1 MKDLL
6 IQTAKRTGLVGAE
19 QLADFLENNNSGQR
33 LDEALLSCPYFTEEA
48 VLKLFAAAL
57 GWEFLVDIPAK
68 SVPAE
73 FVEAVPA
80 TYAQHHY
87 LIGIRTEADVN
98 KRLTAETAENAEK
111 ELNLSLS
118 EAKELNSAVKKNS
131 ISELTVVLSKPLDA
145 NALDNV
151 SKMTGLA
158 VRAAISTRTAI
169 TAAIDVAYEQ
179 RTTVIEEVAEELD
192 SQNLDQ
198 LIDEVATSDDLL
210 DVVNRPPVIRLVN
223 DILFRALQLRA
234 SDIHVHPYETKIQIR
249 YRIDGILYNT
259 LSLNRN
265 VLPLIISRIKVM
277 AGMDIA
283 ERRLPQ
289 DGRCSVRLG
298 QREVDLRIS
307 TVPTSYG
314 ERSVLRLL
322 DKSTA
327 LFGLNE
333 LGLGGEDLKTFD
345 SLLNRSH
352 GVIFVT
358 GPTGSGKST
367 TLYACLNRINSAEKN
382 IMTIEDPIEYQLEG
396 ISQMQVASK
405 KGMNFVTSLR
415 HVLRQDPDVIMVGEV
430 RDIETARMAIQ
441 SSLTGHLV
449 FSTLHTN
456 DSAGA
461 VSRLLDLGVEPYLA
475 SSSLIAIMAQRL
487 VRKVCPDCREPAE
500 PTTHQLRELGLGD
513 VEVSGSSGFFVGA
526 GCDKCFQT
534 GYRGRT
540 GIYELM
546 LVNEEIADLI
556 YKRESAGVIKKAAI
570 NAGLQTLRMDGAGKV
585 LAGVT
590 TIAEVLRVTQADVI

>member
-1 MKDLL
+1 MK
-6 IQTAKRTGLVGAE
+6 KE
-19 QLADFLENNNSGQR
+19 
-33 LDEALLSCPYFTEEA
+33 
-48 VLKLFAAAL
+48 
-57 GWEFLVDIPAK
+57 
-68 SVPAE
+68 
-73 FVEAVPA
+73 
-80 TYAQHHY
+80 
-87 LIGIRTEADVN
+87 
-98 KRLTAETAENAEK
+98 AENGG
-111 ELNLSLS
+111 
-118 EAKELNSAVKKNS
+118 
-131 ISELTVVLSKPLDA
+131 LTVVLSKPLDA

-151 SKMTGLA
+151 SKMTGLP
-158 VRAAISTRTAI
+158 VKPAISTRTII

-198 LIDEVATSDDLL
+198 LIDEVASSDDLL

-249 YRIDGILYNT
+249 YRIDGILYDT

-265 VLPLIISRIKVM
+265 VLPLVISRIKVM

-322 DKSTA
+322 DKSTG

-333 LGLGGEDLKTFD
+333 LGLWSEDLKKFD
-345 SLLNRSH
+345 TLLNRSH

-358 GPTGSGKST
+358 GPTGSGKTT

-382 IMTIEDPIEYQLEG
+382 IITIEDPIEYQLGG
-396 ISQMQVASK
+396 ISQIQVATK
-405 KGMNFVTSLR
+405 KGMTFATALR

-487 VRKVCPDCREPAE
+487 VRKVCPDCRQEYKPAPHE
-500 PTTHQLRELGLGD
+500 LRELGLAD
-513 VEVSGSSGFFVGA
+513 VEISGLTDGSHSFYVGA

-534 GYRGRT
+534 GFHGRT
-540 GIYELM
+540 GVYELM
-546 LVNEEIADLI
+546 LVNEEIQDMI
-556 YKRESAGVIKKAAI
+556 YKRQSAGAIKKLAL
-570 NAGLQTLRMDGAGKV
+570 NAGLQTLRMDGARKV

-590 TIAEVLRVTQADVI
+590 TVSEVLRVTQADIM

>member
-1 MKDLL
+1 MKELL
-6 IQTAKRTGLVGAE
+6 IQTAKRTGLINVD
-19 QLADFLENNNSGQR
+19 QLTEFFESNKDTNER
-33 LDEALLSCPYFTEEA
+33 PDDLLLRCPYFTEES
-48 VLKLFAAAL
+48 VLKLFAEAL
-57 GWEFLVDIPAK
+57 GWEFLTEVPSKA
-68 SVPAE
+68 VPAE

-87 LIGIRTEADVN
+87 LIGI
-98 KRLTAETAENAEK
+98 KRETDD
-111 ELNLSLS
+111 ELVL
-118 EAKELNSAVKKNS
+118 
-131 ISELTVVLSKPLDA
+131 VLSKPLDT
-145 NALDNV
+145 NAIDNV
-151 SKMTGLA
+151 SKMTGKA
-158 VRAAISTRTAI
+158 VQAALSTRTAI
-169 TAAIDVAYEQ
+169 TAAIDIAYEQ

-198 LIDEVATSDDLL
+198 LIDEVSTSDDLL

-249 YRIDGILYNT
+249 YRIDGILYDT
-259 LSLNRN
+259 LNLNRN
-265 VLPLIISRIKVM
+265 VLPLVVSRIKVM

-283 ERRLPQ
+283 ERRMPQ

-298 QREVDLRIS
+298 QREVDLRVS

-314 ERSVLRLL
+314 ERSVMRLL
-322 DKSTA
+322 DKSTG
-327 LFGLNE
+327 LFGLDE
-333 LGLGGEDLKTFD
+333 LGLWGEDLKKFD
-345 SLLNRSH
+345 SLINRSH

-367 TLYACLNRINSAEKN
+367 TLYACLNRINSAAKN
-382 IMTIEDPIEYQLEG
+382 IMTIEDPIEYQLGG

-405 KGMNFVTSLR
+405 KGMTFSNALR

-475 SSSLIAIMAQRL
+475 SSSLLAILAQRL
-487 VRKVCPDCREPAE
+487 VRRICSECKQPYKPSPRE
-500 PTTHQLRELGLGD
+500 LRELGLGD
-513 VEVSGSSGFFVGA
+513 VSLSGSSEVQGEFFVGA

-540 GIYELM
+540 GVYELM
-546 LVNEEIADLI
+546 LISEEIQELI
-556 YKRESAGVIKKAAI
+556 YKRETAGVIKRIALES
-570 NAGLQTLRMDGAGKV
+570 GMQTLRMDGVRKV
-585 LAGVT
+585 LAGIT
-590 TIAEVLRVTQADVI
+590 TIPEVLRVTQTDVM

>member
-6 IQTAKRTGLVGAE
+6 IQTAKRTGLVDSD
-19 QLADFLENNNSGQR
+19 QLSKFLEENNSNGR
-33 LDEALLSCPYFTEEA
+33 IDEVLLNCPYFTEDK

-57 GWEFLVDIPAK
+57 GWDYLTDIPAK
-68 SVPAE
+68 DVPLE
-73 FVEAVPA
+73 FIEAVPA
-80 TYAQHHY
+80 AYAQHHF
-87 LIGIRTEADVN
+87 LVGIKSRHDGDT
-98 KRLTAETAENAEK
+98 
-111 ELNLSLS
+111 S
-118 EAKELNSAVKKNS
+118 NSAGSEDNT
-131 ISELTVVLSKPLDA
+131 SELTVVLSKPLDA

-151 SKMTGLA
+151 SKMTGLP
-158 VRAAISTRTAI
+158 VKAAISTRAAI
-169 TAAIDVAYEQ
+169 TSVIDVAYEQ
-179 RTTVIEEVAEELD
+179 RSTVIEEVAEELD

-198 LIDEVATSDDLL
+198 LVDEVSTSDDLL

-249 YRIDGILYNT
+249 YRIDGILYDT

-307 TVPTSYG
+307 TVPTNFG

-322 DKSTA
+322 DKSTGI
-327 LFGLNE
+327 FTLNE
-333 LGLGGEDLKTFD
+333 LGLMQDDLQKFD
-345 SLLNRSH
+345 SLLNRAH

-382 IMTIEDPIEYQLEG
+382 VITIEDPIEYQLEG
-396 ISQMQVASK
+396 ISQIQVASK
-405 KGMNFVTSLR
+405 KGMTFATSLR

-461 VSRLLDLGVEPYLA
+461 VSRLLDLGVEPYLV
-475 SSSLIAIMAQRL
+475 SSSLIAIIAQRL
-487 VRKVCPDCREPAE
+487 VRKVCPECKEPVEPALHE
-500 PTTHQLRELGLGD
+500 LRELGLADEQMAHKGK
-513 VEVSGSSGFFVGA
+513 FFVGK

-540 GIYELM
+540 GIYEM
-546 LVNEEIADLI
+546 MMITQDIQNLI
-556 YKRESAGVIKKAAI
+556 YSRESAGTIKRHAL
-570 NAGLQTLRMDGAGKV
+570 NTGLQTLRMDGARKV
-585 LAGVT
+585 LAGIT
-590 TIAEVLRVTQADVI
+590 TIAEVLRVTQADIM

>member
-6 IQTAKRTGLVGAE
+6 IQTAKRTGLVNPE
-19 QLADFLENNNSGQR
+19 RLAKFIEENQGKGR
-33 LDEALLSCPYFTEEA
+33 LDEVLLACPYFTEDV
-48 VLKLFAAAL
+48 VLKLFAEAL
-57 GWEFLVDIPAK
+57 GWEYMGEISDR
-68 SVPAE
+68 SVPRE
-73 FVEAVPA
+73 FVQAVPA
-80 TYAQHHY
+80 VYAQHHY
-87 LIGIRTEADVN
+87 LIG
-98 KRLTAETAENAEK
+98 
-111 ELNLSLS
+111 
-118 EAKELNSAVKKNS
+118 VKPEQDS
-131 ISELTVVLSKPLDA
+131 GELTVVLSRPLDT
-145 NALDNV
+145 NILDNV
-151 SKMTGLA
+151 SKMTRMPVTPAL
-158 VRAAISTRTAI
+158 STRAVI
-169 TAAIDVAYEQ
+169 TAVIDNAYQQ
-179 RTTVIEEVAEELD
+179 RNTVIEEVAEELD

-198 LIDEVATSDDLL
+198 LVDEVAASDDLL

-234 SDIHVHPYETKIQIR
+234 SDIHVHPYESKIQIR
-249 YRIDGILYNT
+249 YRVDGILYDV

-289 DGRCSVRLG
+289 DGRSSVRLG
-298 QREVDLRIS
+298 QREVDLRVS
-307 TVPTSYG
+307 TVPTSFG
-314 ERSVLRLL
+314 ERCVLRIL
-322 DKSTA
+322 DKSTGV
-327 LFGLNE
+327 FGLDE
-333 LGLGGEDLKTFD
+333 LGLWEDDLKRLD

-382 IMTIEDPIEYQLEG
+382 VITIEDPIEYQLTG
-396 ISQMQVASK
+396 ISQIQVANK
-405 KGMNFVTSLR
+405 KGMTFATSLR

-430 RDIETARMAIQ
+430 RDVETARMAIQ

-461 VSRLLDLGVEPYLA
+461 VSRLLDLGVEPYLV

-487 VRKVCPDCREPAE
+487 VRRVCPDCRQPAT
-500 PTTHQLRELGLGD
+500 PTDHELSELGLGSLEESRD
-513 VEVSGSSGFFVGA
+513 AKFYVGK
-526 GCDKCFQT
+526 GCERCFQT

-546 LVNEEIADLI
+546 LIHEDVQDLI
-556 YKRESAGVIKKAAI
+556 YQRAPAGSIKKLALQ
-570 NAGLQTLRMDGAGKV
+570 AGMQTLRMDGARKA
-585 LAGVT
+585 LAGIT
-590 TIAEVLRVTQADVI
+590 TVAEVLRVTQADVT

>member
-6 IQTAKRTGLVGAE
+6 IRTAKRTGLVDAE
-19 QLADFLENNNSGQR
+19 QLAKFLEENSGQGR
-33 LDEALLSCPYFTEEA
+33 LDEALLNCPYFTEDV
-48 VLKLFAAAL
+48 VLKLFAEAL
-57 GWEFLVDIPAK
+57 GWEFLPEISAK
-68 SVPAE
+68 AVPVE
-73 FVEAVPA
+73 FIEAVPA

-87 LIGIRTEADVN
+87 LIGI
-98 KRLTAETAENAEK
+98 KCETDDG
-111 ELNLSLS
+111 
-118 EAKELNSAVKKNS
+118 
-131 ISELTVVLSKPLDA
+131 ELTVVLSKPLDA

-151 SKMTGLA
+151 SKMTGLP
-158 VRAAISTRTAI
+158 VKAAISTRAAI
-169 TAAIDVAYEQ
+169 TAVIDVAYEQ
-179 RTTVIEEVAEELD
+179 RTTVIEEVAEALD

-198 LIDEVATSDDLL
+198 LVDEVATSDDLL

-223 DILFRALQLRA
+223 DVLFRALQLRA

-249 YRIDGILYNT
+249 YRVDGILYDT

-322 DKSTA
+322 DKSTGLFA
-327 LFGLNE
+327 LHE
-333 LGLGGEDLKTFD
+333 LGLWDDDLKKFD

-382 IMTIEDPIEYQLEG
+382 VITIEDPIEYQLGG
-396 ISQMQVASK
+396 ISQIQVASK
-405 KGMNFVTSLR
+405 KGMTFATSLR

-475 SSSLIAIMAQRL
+475 SSSLIAIIAQRL
-487 VRKVCPDCREPAE
+487 VRKVCPHCKKVVE
-500 PTTHQLRELGLGD
+500 PTPHELRELGLGD
-513 VEVSGSSGFFVGA
+513 VKRSGSAEDGGRFFVGE
-526 GCDKCFQT
+526 GCEKCFQT

-540 GIYELM
+540 GIYEMLM
-546 LVNEEIADLI
+546 ISEEIQDMI
-556 YKRESAGVIKKAAI
+556 YKRETAGAMKKIALD
-570 NAGLQTLRMDGAGKV
+570 AGMQTLRMDGARKV

-590 TIAEVLRVTQADVI
+590 TISEVLRVTQADVM

>member
-6 IQTAKRTGLVGAE
+6 IQTAKRTGLVDAE
-19 QLADFLENNNSGQR
+19 KLVEFFKNDTSGDR
-33 LDEALLSCPYFTEEA
+33 LDEALLRCPYFTEED

-57 GWEFLVDIPAK
+57 GQEFLVDIQAK
-68 SVPAE
+68 DVPAE

-87 LIGIRTEADVN
+87 LIGITD
-98 KRLTAETAENAEK
+98 ENSQ
-111 ELNLSLS
+111 N
-118 EAKELNSAVKKNS
+118 
-131 ISELTVVLSKPLDA
+131 SELTVVLSKPLDVDV
-145 NALDNV
+145 LDNV
-151 SKMTGLA
+151 SKMIGA
-158 VRAAISTRTAI
+158 PVKAAIATRTAI
-169 TAAIDVAYEQ
+169 TAVIDIAYEQ

-192 SQNLDQ
+192 SQNLDR
-198 LIDEVATSDDLL
+198 LVDEVSSSDDLL

-234 SDIHVHPYETKIQIR
+234 SDIHVHPYEAKIQIR
-249 YRIDGILYNT
+249 YRIDGILYDT

-283 ERRLPQ
+283 ERRMPQ

-298 QREVDLRIS
+298 QREVDLRVS
-307 TVPTSYG
+307 TVPTSFG

-327 LFGLNE
+327 LYGLND
-333 LGLGGEDLKTFD
+333 LGLWENDLKKFD
-345 SLLNRSH
+345 SLLGRTH

-367 TLYACLNRINSAEKN
+367 TLYACLNRLNSAEKN

-405 KGMNFVTSLR
+405 KGMTFATSLR

-456 DSAGA
+456 DAAGA

-487 VRKVCPDCREPAE
+487 VRKVCPDCQQKYE
-500 PTTHQLRELGLGD
+500 PTPHELSELKLAAPEA
-513 VEVSGSSGFFVGA
+513 VLSSSDRQGGKFFTGA
-526 GCDKCFQT
+526 GCDRCFQT

-540 GIYELM
+540 GVYELM
-546 LVNEEIADLI
+546 LINEEIQDLI
-556 YKRESAGVIKKAAI
+556 YKRQSAGVIKKAAL
-570 NAGLQTLRMDGAGKV
+570 NAGLQTLRMDGARKV
-585 LAGVT
+585 LTGTT
-590 TIAEVLRVTQADVI
+590 TISEVLRVTQADVM

>member
-6 IQTAKRTGLVGAE
+6 IQTAKRTGLVDAE
-19 QLADFLENNNSGQR
+19 KLTEFLENNKSGER
-33 LDEALLSCPYFTEEA
+33 IDELLLHNPYFTEEG
-48 VLKLFAAAL
+48 VLKLFAEAL
-57 GWEFLVDIPAK
+57 GWEFLADIPGK
-68 SVPAE
+68 LVPPE
-73 FVEAVPA
+73 FIKAVPA
-80 TYAQHHY
+80 TNAQHHY
-87 LIGIRTEADVN
+87 LIGI
-98 KRLTAETAENAEK
+98 KRVDSTGSPQEG
-111 ELNLSLS
+111 SG
-118 EAKELNSAVKKNS
+118 
-131 ISELTVVLSKPLDA
+131 SELTIVLSRPLDT

-151 SKMTGLA
+151 SKMTGIPVSAA
-158 VRAAISTRTAI
+158 VATRAAI

-192 SQNLDQ
+192 SQNLDK
-198 LIDEVATSDDLL
+198 LVDEATTSDDLL

-234 SDIHVHPYETKIQIR
+234 SDIHVHPYENKIQIR
-249 YRIDGILYNT
+249 YRIDGILYDT

-283 ERRLPQ
+283 ERRMPQ

-322 DKSTA
+322 DKST
-327 LFGLNE
+327 GLLTLDE
-333 LGLGGEDLKTFD
+333 LGLWEDDLKKFD

-358 GPTGSGKST
+358 GPTGSGKTT

-382 IMTIEDPIEYQLEG
+382 VMTVEDPIEYQLEG

-405 KGMNFVTSLR
+405 KGVTFVNALR

-430 RDIETARMAIQ
+430 RDIETARMVIQ

-449 FSTLHTN
+449 FSTVHTN
-456 DSAGA
+456 DSAST
-461 VSRLLDLGVEPYLA
+461 VSRLLDLGIEPYLA

-487 VRKVCPDCREPAE
+487 VRKVCPDCKEE
-500 PTTHQLRELGLGD
+500 YHPTEHELRELGLG
-513 VEVSGSSGFFVGA
+513 ENGPGHKFYVGA

-534 GYRGRT
+534 GYHGRT

-546 LVNEEIADLI
+546 PVNEGIQDLI
-556 YKRESAGVIKKAAI
+556 YKRESAGTIKKAAL
-570 NAGLQTLRMDGAGKV
+570 NAGLQTLRMDGARKV
-585 LAGVT
+585 IAGIT
-590 TIAEVLRVTQADVI
+590 TIAEVLRVTQADIM

>member
-1 MKDLL
+1 MKELL
-6 IQTAKRTGLVGAE
+6 IQAAKRTGLVDIE
-19 QLADFLENNNSGQR
+19 RLTKFLEENTSEGR
-33 LDEALLSCPYFTEEA
+33 LDEALLNCPYFTEDA
-48 VLKLFAAAL
+48 VLKLFAEAL
-57 GWEFLVDIPAK
+57 GWEFLPEISAK
-68 SVPAE
+68 SVPQE
-73 FVEAVPA
+73 FIEAVPA

-87 LIGIRTEADVN
+87 LIGIKGKTND
-98 KRLTAETAENAEK
+98 
-111 ELNLSLS
+111 
-118 EAKELNSAVKKNS
+118 
-131 ISELTVVLSKPLDA
+131 SELTVVLSKPLDT

-151 SKMTGLA
+151 SKMTGLP
-158 VRAAISTRTAI
+158 VKAAISTRTAI
-169 TAAIDVAYEQ
+169 TAVIDIAYEQ

-192 SQNLDQ
+192 SQNLDK
-198 LIDEVATSDDLL
+198 LIDEVTSSDDLL
-210 DVVNRPPVIRLVN
+210 DMVNRPPVIRLVN

-234 SDIHVHPYETKIQIR
+234 SDIHVHPYEAKIQIR
-249 YRIDGILYNT
+249 YRIDGILYDV

-277 AGMDIA
+277 SGMDIA

-298 QREVDLRIS
+298 QREIDLRIS

-322 DKSTA
+322 DKSTG

-333 LGLGGEDLKTFD
+333 LGLWEDDLKKFD
-345 SLLNRSH
+345 ALLTRSH

-382 IMTIEDPIEYQLEG
+382 VITIEDPIEYQLEG
-396 ISQMQVASK
+396 ISQIQVASK
-405 KGMNFVTSLR
+405 KGMTFATSLR
-415 HVLRQDPDVIMVGEV
+415 HVLRQDPDVIMIGEV

-461 VSRLLDLGVEPYLA
+461 VSRLLDLGVEPYLV
-475 SSSLIAIMAQRL
+475 SSSLIAIIAQRL
-487 VRKVCPDCREPAE
+487 VRKVCPECKKIAE
-500 PTTHQLRELGLGD
+500 PSPHELRELGIGL
-513 VEVSGSSGFFVGA
+513 SGFPANDGKFFVGQ

-540 GIYELM
+540 GIYEVM
-546 LVNEEIADLI
+546 LINEEIQNTI
-556 YKRESAGVIKKAAI
+556 YKRETAGTIKKIAL
-570 NAGLQTLRMDGAGKV
+570 NAGMQTLRMDGARKV
-585 LAGVT
+585 LAGET
-590 TIAEVLRVTQADVI
+590 TISEILRVTQADIM

>member
-6 IQTAKRTGLVGAE
+6 IQTAKRTDLVNAE
-19 QLADFLENNNSGQR
+19 QLAKFLEENGSGQR
-33 LDEALLSCPYFTEEA
+33 LDEALLACPYFTEDM
-48 VLKLFAAAL
+48 VLKLFAEVL
-57 GWEFLVDIPAK
+57 GCEFLSEIRPK
-68 SVPAE
+68 SVPVE

-80 TYAQHHY
+80 AYAQHHF
-87 LIGIRTEADVN
+87 LIGIKTEDG
-98 KRLTAETAENAEK
+98 ENAEGADA
-111 ELNLSLS
+111 ESS
-118 EAKELNSAVKKNS
+118 DRQT
-131 ISELTVVLSKPLDA
+131 ELTVVLSKPLDT

-151 SKMTGLA
+151 SKMTGLP
-158 VRAAISTRTAI
+158 VRPAISTRAAI
-169 TAAIDVAYEQ
+169 TSVIDVAYEQ

-198 LIDEVATSDDLL
+198 LVDEVAASDDLL

-249 YRIDGILYNT
+249 YRIDGILYDT

-327 LFGLNE
+327 LYGLDE
-333 LGLGGEDLKTFD
+333 LGLCGDDLRKFD
-345 SLLNRSH
+345 SLLTRSH

-405 KGMNFVTSLR
+405 KGVTFANALR
-415 HVLRQDPDVIMVGEV
+415 HVLRQDPDVIMIGEV

-461 VSRLLDLGVEPYLA
+461 VTRLLDLGLEPYLV
-475 SSSLIAIMAQRL
+475 SSSLIAVIAQRL

-500 PTTHQLRELGLGD
+500 PSPRELRELGI
-513 VEVSGSSGFFVGA
+513 GSSELADNSGKFYVGR
-526 GCDKCFQT
+526 GCERCFQT
-534 GYRGRT
+534 GFRGRT
-540 GIYELM
+540 GVYEIM
-546 LVNEEIADLI
+546 LINEEIQNLV
-556 YKRESAGVIKKAAI
+556 YKRETAGTIKKMALD
-570 NAGLQTLRMDGAGKV
+570 AGMQTLRMDGASKV
-585 LAGVT
+585 LAGIT
-590 TIAEVLRVTQADVI
+590 TVSEVLRVTQADVM